1 MPFSLRRPLRSR
13 ALGPGRYLTD
23 GQRLLR
29 VVSRFDDG
37 RSVMVLLEDCRT
49 FDAYAYA
56 LVELRAMRFRRV
68 RSAAPAPAPG
78 ALHAQP
84 ADALLEGTGHAVV

>member
-13 ALGPGRYLTD
+13 ALVPGRYLTD
-23 GQRLLR
+23 GRRLLR

-37 RSVMVLLEDCRT
+37 RSVMVLVEDCRT

-56 LVELRAMRFRRV
+56 LVELHAMRFRRV
-68 RSAAPAPAPG
+68 HISAPALAP
-78 ALHAQP
+78 
-84 ADALLEGTGHAVV
+84 DAPPPEAVDTLLEGTGHAAV